1 MKRRYHSLA
10 LLIVFLSGFVLGCGL
25 IGGSDGNGIP
35 RDALVVR
42 MLYGSEK
49 EAWIEAVTPE
59 FNNQR
64 NQTSTGKT
72 IYVDAV
78 AMGSGESLDQILA
91 GTETPAV
98 WSPASSILVPIANQA
113 WASANGGQ
121 QLTEANPPPVVLS
134 PVVIAMWQPMAEA
147 LGWPNDP
154 ISWAEIAEI
163 TRSGQTWAD
172 FGHPEWGAFQFGHT
186 HPDYSNSGI
195 ASILAIAYAATG
207 KTRDL
212 TVADVQDPATAE
224 FMRSVEQG
232 VIHYGRSTGFFGRQ
246 MFNRGPAYL
255 SAAVLYENLVVEAY
269 DKATYPNL
277 PLPVVAIYP
286 QEGTFWTDHPY
297 AILNGPWMTDELRE
311 ASEIYRDYLL
321 APAQQQ
327 HALEFGFRPAD
338 TSIPIVAPLT
348 PENGVDPQEPK
359 TLLAVPDADAIR
371 AVRDLWGETKKR
383 VEVQIVLDVSGSMN
397 DEGRL
402 VSAKQA
408 LSTFLDQLSDQ
419 DKVGVITFS
428 STASELTPLTE
439 LGPKRQEMR
448 EKIDALFANGGTR
461 LIDTVVES
469 YQQLQQE
476 PAGERIR
483 AMVVLS
489 DGADNE
495 SFTRPEDLAALLRV
509 DESGQSIKV
518 FTIAY
523 GSGEIDKGLL
533 ETISEASGARSY
545 ESSSEAS
552 EIEQVYRDIATFF

>member
-1 MKRRYHSLA
+1 MKRRYHALA
-10 LLIVFLSGFVLGCGL
+10 LLMLFLSSFVGCGF
-25 IGGSDGNGIP
+25 IGGSNGIP

-42 MLYGSEK
+42 MVYGSEK
-49 EAWIEAVTPE
+49 EAWIEAVTPQ
-59 FNNQR
+59 FNEQR
-64 NQTSTGKT
+64 NKTSTGKP

-78 AMGSGESLDQILA
+78 AMGSTEALNLILS
-91 GTETPAV
+91 GSETPAV
-98 WSPASSILVPIANQA
+98 WSPASSITVPLGNQE
-113 WASANGGQ
+113 WASATGGQ
-121 QLTEANPPPVVLS
+121 QLTEANPPPLVLS
-134 PVVIAMWQPMAEA
+134 PVVIGMWRPMAEA
-147 LGWPNDP
+147 LGWPDDP

-224 FMRSVEQG
+224 FMRSVQQG

-311 ASEIYRDYLL
+311 AAEIYRDYLL

-327 HALEFGFRPAD
+327 QAMQLGFRPAD
-338 TSIPIVAPLT
+338 TSIPLTAPLI
-348 PENGVDPQEPK
+348 PENGIDPQQPK
-359 TLLAVPDADAIR
+359 TLLSVPDAATIR
-371 AVRDLWGETKKR
+371 AVRDLWSETKKR
-383 VEVQIVLDVSGSMN
+383 VEVQIVLDISGSMN
-397 DEGRL
+397 EEGRL

-408 LSTFLDQLSDQ
+408 LNTFLDQLADQ
-419 DKVGVITFS
+419 DQVGVITFS
-428 STASELTPLTE
+428 STATELTPLTE
-439 LGPKRQEMR
+439 LGPKREELR
-448 EKIDALFANGGTR
+448 ERMDGLIAVGGTR
-461 LIDTVVES
+461 LIDTVAEA
-469 YQQLQQE
+469 YQQLQQQ

-483 AMVVLS
+483 AIVVLS

-495 SFTRPEDLAALLRV
+495 SVMRPEDLAALLQA

-523 GSGEIDKGLL
+523 GSGELDQGLL
-533 ETISEASGARSY
+533 NAISEASGARSY